1 MNLSSDMQTAFSE
14 HIREKEVKLDTDL
27 TVQVPTT
34 GFGLRHV
41 TPYLTPRIPRYR
53 CSPPASGRRTSRTT
67 STCRRSSS
75 RASRPSAPSTTVT
88 IGTRLGP
95 TAGTA
100 RARPPPPPPPH
111 PAPPS
116 LGRPHLPPPAAL
128 GALAR
133 QRDGARPVHAGRQD
147 EEARPDGVDVPGVPP
162 PRLQRPGRLH
172 LLRHPAAPQP
182 PRRGAQA
189 VSRLDRRPRRVHR
202 RRLHLRLHRRPAPAS
217 PGAHSPLPPPPAR
230 QVRDVALRRQVQDFD
245 EGAGGEGG
253 GAHRHV
259 HVQRQLHRQGAAD
272 QGADDRRED
281 HPGGEGLD
289 ARDGRRGPQARD
301 RGAPNPTAQIHLGAP
316 ASRSSSHAP
325 AASSPTPRRRRS
337 CAS

>member
-27 TVQVPTT
+27 TVQVLTRSYP
-34 GFGLRHV
+34 HH
-41 TPYLTPRIPRYR
+41 TPLLPLLTPHSHHR

-88 IGTRLGP
+88 IGMRLSDP
-95 TAGTA
+95 RRTAPA
-100 RARPPPPPPPH
+100 HRPRRLLLTTPLLPP
-111 PAPPS
+111 
-116 LGRPHLPPPAAL
+116 LCRPHLPPPAAL

-189 VSRLDRRPRRVHR
+189 VSRARRRRLSLRCR
-202 RRLHLRLHRRPAPAS
+202 RRLHRLNRRPRLARRS
-217 PGAHSPLPPPPAR
+217 PP
-230 QVRDVALRRQVQDFD
+230 
-245 EGAGGEGG
+245 
-253 GAHRHV
+253 
-259 HVQRQLHRQGAAD
+259 
-272 QGADDRRED
+272 
-281 HPGGEGLD
+281 
-289 ARDGRRGPQARD
+289 
-301 RGAPNPTAQIHLGAP
+301 
-316 ASRSSSHAP
+316 
-325 AASSPTPRRRRS
+325 SSPSARPPGT
-337 CAS
+337 